1 MEEGKLNIIETGV
14 QPRPLVSIT
23 SSLPTISFH
32 DEHGE
37 MFASFEVNKEGK
49 LEVQTKI
56 DFAEAGKDSAKIFWE
71 AFGYYLKE
79 EWNNWVNENNNS

>member
-37 MFASFEVNKEGK
+37 IFASFEVNKEGK
-49 LEVQTKI
+49 LEKRRVLYTVAFLLTKRLPFPVSFGVIWVQLAWKI
-56 DFAEAGKDSAKIFWE
+56 HT
-71 AFGYYLKE
+71 
-79 EWNNWVNENNNS
+79 EWT